1 MLGEMKKLQALS
13 IGALRNVERQ
23 GPLDGKPSG
32 TLRYLTLERLLGL
45 QMFEELGICT
55 AFEDI
60 EARPTVDWALLR
72 APSLKIP
79 SCRDRGCPCLATAR
93 RLVHHLIGIG
103 DSDARGR
110 PGRKE
115 QRAACTTGRAG
126 GAGQSWTHSARSAPR
141 KVAAASRRRRR
152 AGETADGI
160 TGIHEWLF
168 AETDGGVRVTTNESS
183 AGDPVRVDVAG
194 MHAQS
199 TDRSWSGSTTS
210 RQAAED
216 NG

>member
-1 MLGEMKKLQALS
+1 MLREMKKLQALS

-45 QMFEELGICT
+45 QMFEELGIC
-55 AFEDI
+55 AALEDI
-60 EARPTVDWALLR
+60 EARPA
-72 APSLKIP
+72 
-79 SCRDRGCPCLATAR
+79 DRG
-93 RLVHHLIGIG
+93 LVLCC
-103 DSDARGR
+103 A
-110 PGRKE
+110 
-115 QRAACTTGRAG
+115 
-126 GAGQSWTHSARSAPR
+126 
-141 KVAAASRRRRR
+141 RRRRP
-152 AGETADGI
+152 AGGTAEGI

-168 AETDGGVRVTTNESS
+168 AEADGGVRVTTNESS